1 MYIARCYRLDIL
13 YPVMLS
19 RFLKAP
25 KMIHYNLAINILRYL
40 SKTKDR
46 KLKFTHST
54 DLRLEGKVDAD
65 FANNKMNRK
74 SVTGYILY
82 LNYNPFEWASAQQS
96 LLAQSSDEAEIIA
109 VNTATR

>member
-1 MYIARCYRLDIL
+1 
-13 YPVMLS
+13 MLS

-65 FANNKMNRK
+65 FANNKVNRK

-82 LNYNPFEWASAQQS
+82 LNDNPFEWASAQQS

-109 VNTATR
+109 ANTAARQLIYYRDFPRKV